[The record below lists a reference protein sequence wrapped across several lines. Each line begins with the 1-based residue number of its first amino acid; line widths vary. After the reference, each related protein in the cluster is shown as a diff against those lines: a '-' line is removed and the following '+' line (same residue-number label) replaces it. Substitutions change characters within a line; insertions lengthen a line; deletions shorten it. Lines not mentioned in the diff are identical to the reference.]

1 MYFLF
6 NYFKYIIIIHILVYI
21 TINIYRYSYIY
32 VNNNNYY
39 EKVNL
44 SSILNMTKLFRKI
57 VIPVFCLICGFYV
70 KQKLVNLYNLDV
82 SLLIDYLLVYIPATI
97 SNSIISFILDDTKLL
112 SYMMS
117 SGNGDNASNIGE
129 INAGNVTGDNSD
141 NTGNSN
147 NAGNSNDT
155 DNSVHGDG
163 NNSDNDGNNS
173 DNSSTPDL
181 EDDSNDLLQ
190 DIRDA
195 NEEREELS
203 DDPEATTGDKIR
215 ADIRLQKAMITSLE
229 SMLETEPNNETA
241 QSMLVACMVILSD
254 LESQLDDLDSDDE

>member
-1 MYFLF
+1 M
-6 NYFKYIIIIHILVYI
+6 
-21 TINIYRYSYIY
+21 
-32 VNNNNYY
+32 NNNYY

-44 SSILNMTKLFRKI
+44 SNILNMTKVFRKI

-97 SNSIISFILDDTKLL
+97 SNSIISFILDNTKFV

-129 INAGNVTGDNSD
+129 INAGNVSGDNSN

-147 NAGNSNDT
+147 DT
-155 DNSVHGDG
+155 GNSVHGDG
-163 NNSDNDGNNS
+163 NNSDNDGNNNS
-173 DNSSTPDL
+173 DNPSTPDL
-181 EDDSNDLLQ
+181 EDDSNDVFQ
-190 DIRDA
+190 DIRGA

-203 DDPEATTGDKIR
+203 DDPDATTGDKIR
-215 ADIRLQKAMITSLE
+215 ADIRMQKAMIASLE
-229 SMLETEPNNETA
+229 SMLEIEPNNEGA
-241 QSMLVACMVILSD
+241 QSMLAACKVILADLESD
-254 LESQLDDLDSDDE
+254 LEDLDSDDE

>member
-1 MYFLF
+1 M
-6 NYFKYIIIIHILVYI
+6 
-21 TINIYRYSYIY
+21 
-32 VNNNNYY
+32 NNNYY

-44 SSILNMTKLFRKI
+44 SNTLNMTKVFRKI

-97 SNSIISFILDDTKLL
+97 SNSIISFILDNTKFV

-129 INAGNVTGDNSD
+129 INAGNVSGD
-141 NTGNSN
+141 
-147 NAGNSNDT
+147 NSNDT

-163 NNSDNDGNNS
+163 NNSDNDGNNNS
-173 DNSSTPDL
+173 DNPSTPDL
-181 EDDSNDLLQ
+181 EDDSNDVFQ
-190 DIRDA
+190 DIRGA

-203 DDPEATTGDKIR
+203 DDPDATTGDKIR
-215 ADIRLQKAMITSLE
+215 ADIRMQKAMIASLE
-229 SMLETEPNNETA
+229 SMLEIEPNNEGA
-241 QSMLVACMVILSD
+241 QSMLAACKVILADLESD
-254 LESQLDDLDSDDE
+254 LEDLDSDDE

>member
-1 MYFLF
+1 M
-6 NYFKYIIIIHILVYI
+6 K
-21 TINIYRYSYIY
+21 
-32 VNNNNYY
+32 NNYY

-44 SSILNMTKLFRKI
+44 INIINMTKLFRKI

-97 SNSIISFILDDTKLL
+97 SNSIIFFILDDTKLL

-129 INAGNVTGDNSD
+129 INAGNVSGDNYN

-147 NAGNSNDT
+147 NTGNTGNSNDT
-155 DNSVHGDG
+155 GNSIHGDG
-163 NNSDNDGNNS
+163 NNSNNDGNNS

-181 EDDSNDLLQ
+181 EDDSNDIFQ
-190 DIRDA
+190 DMRSA

-203 DDPEATTGDKIR
+203 DDPDATTGDKIR
-215 ADIRLQKAMITSLE
+215 ADIRMQKAMITSLE
-229 SMLETEPNNETA
+229 SMLEIEPNNERA
-241 QSMLVACMVILSD
+241 QSMLAACMVILAD
-254 LESQLDDLDSDDE
+254 LESQLEDLDSDDE

>member
-1 MYFLF
+1 M
-6 NYFKYIIIIHILVYI
+6 
-21 TINIYRYSYIY
+21 
-32 VNNNNYY
+32 NNNYY

-44 SSILNMTKLFRKI
+44 SNILNMKKLFRKI

-97 SNSIISFILDDTKLL
+97 SNSIILFILDDTKLL

-129 INAGNVTGDNSD
+129 INAGNVSGDNSN
-141 NTGNSN
+141 NTGNTD
-147 NAGNSNDT
+147 NSNDT
-155 DNSVHGDG
+155 GNSVHGDG

-173 DNSSTPDL
+173 DNKGNNNSDNSSIPDL
-181 EDDSNDLLQ
+181 EDDSNDPFQ
-190 DIRDA
+190 DIRGA
-195 NEEREELS
+195 NEERAELS
-203 DDPEATTGDKIR
+203 DDPDATLGDKIR
-215 ADIRLQKAMITSLE
+215 ADIRMQKAMITSLE
-229 SMLETEPNNETA
+229 SMLEIEPNNERA
-241 QSMLVACMVILSD
+241 QSMLAACMVILAD

>member
-1 MYFLF
+1 
-6 NYFKYIIIIHILVYI
+6 
-21 TINIYRYSYIY
+21 
-32 VNNNNYY
+32 
-39 EKVNL
+39 
-44 SSILNMTKLFRKI
+44 MTKLFRKI

-97 SNSIISFILDDTKLL
+97 SNSIIYFILDDTKLL

-129 INAGNVTGDNSD
+129 INAGNVSGDNSN

-147 NAGNSNDT
+147 NTDNSNDT
-155 DNSVHGDG
+155 GNSVHGDG

-173 DNSSTPDL
+173 DSKGNNNSDNSSTPDL
-181 EDDSNDLLQ
+181 EDDSNDLFQ
-190 DIRDA
+190 DIRGA

-203 DDPEATTGDKIR
+203 DDPDATTGDKIR
-215 ADIRLQKAMITSLE
+215 ADIRMQKAMITSLE
-229 SMLETEPNNETA
+229 SMLEVEPNNERA
-241 QSMLVACMVILSD
+241 QSMLAACKVILAD
-254 LESQLDDLDSDDE
+254 LESDLDDLDSDDE

>member
-1 MYFLF
+1 
-6 NYFKYIIIIHILVYI
+6 
-21 TINIYRYSYIY
+21 

-44 SSILNMTKLFRKI
+44 SNILNMTKLFRKI

-82 SLLIDYLLVYIPATI
+82 SLLIDYLLVCIPATI
-97 SNSIISFILDDTKLL
+97 SNSIISFILDNTKFL

-129 INAGNVTGDNSD
+129 INAGNVSGDNSN
-141 NTGNSN
+141 NTGNSD
-147 NAGNSNDT
+147 NSNDT
-155 DNSVHGDG
+155 GNSVHGDG

-173 DNSSTPDL
+173 DNKGNNNSDNSSIPDL
-181 EDDSNDLLQ
+181 EDDSNDPFQ
-190 DIRDA
+190 DVRGA
-195 NEEREELS
+195 KEEREELS
-203 DDPEATTGDKIR
+203 DDPDATTGDKIR

-229 SMLETEPNNETA
+229 SMLEIEPNNERA
-241 QSMLVACMVILSD
+241 QSMLADCKVMLAD
-254 LESQLDDLDSDDE
+254 LESDLDDSDDE

>member
-1 MYFLF
+1 M
-6 NYFKYIIIIHILVYI
+6 
-21 TINIYRYSYIY
+21 
-32 VNNNNYY
+32 NNNYY
-39 EKVNL
+39 EKVNNGN
-44 SSILNMTKLFRKI
+44 IFNMTKLVRKI

-97 SNSIISFILDDTKLL
+97 SNSIILFILDDTKLL

-129 INAGNVTGDNSD
+129 INAGNVSGDNSN

-147 NAGNSNDT
+147 DT
-155 DNSVHGDG
+155 GNSVHGDG

-173 DNSSTPDL
+173 DNKGNNNSDNTSTPDL
-181 EDDSNDLLQ
+181 EDDSNDPFQ
-190 DIRDA
+190 DVRGA

-203 DDPEATTGDKIR
+203 DDPDATTGDKIR
-215 ADIRLQKAMITSLE
+215 ADIRMQKTMITSLE
-229 SMLETEPNNETA
+229 TMLEIEPNNERA
-241 QSMLVACMVILSD
+241 QSMLAACKEMLTE
-254 LESQLDDLDSDDE
+254 LESDLDDLDSDDE

>member
-1 MYFLF
+1 MVNLLT
-6 NYFKYIIIIHILVYI
+6 YIDIIYI
-21 TINIYRYSYIY
+21 YSYIY
-32 VNNNNYY
+32 VNNNNFY

-129 INAGNVTGDNSD
+129 INAGNVTGDNTD
-141 NTGNSN
+141 KSN
-147 NAGNSNDT
+147 NTGNSNDT

-203 DDPEATTGDKIR
+203 DDPEATTGDKVR

-254 LESQLDDLDSDDE
+254 LESQLDYLDSDDE

>member
-1 MYFLF
+1 M
-6 NYFKYIIIIHILVYI
+6 
-21 TINIYRYSYIY
+21 
-32 VNNNNYY
+32 NNNYY

-44 SSILNMTKLFRKI
+44 SNILNMNKVFRKI

-97 SNSIISFILDDTKLL
+97 SNSIISFILDNTKFV

-129 INAGNVTGDNSD
+129 INAGNVSGDNSN

-147 NAGNSNDT
+147 DT
-155 DNSVHGDG
+155 GNSVHGDG
-163 NNSDNDGNNS
+163 NNSDNDANNNS
-173 DNSSTPDL
+173 DNPSTPDL
-181 EDDSNDLLQ
+181 EDDSNDVFQ
-190 DIRDA
+190 DIRGA

-203 DDPEATTGDKIR
+203 DDPDATTGDKIR
-215 ADIRLQKAMITSLE
+215 ADIRMQKAMIASLE
-229 SMLETEPNNETA
+229 SMLEIEPNNEGA
-241 QSMLVACMVILSD
+241 QSMLAACKVILAD
-254 LESQLDDLDSDDE
+254 LESDLDDLDSDDE

>member
-1 MYFLF
+1 
-6 NYFKYIIIIHILVYI
+6 
-21 TINIYRYSYIY
+21 

-39 EKVNL
+39 EKVNI
-44 SSILNMTKLFRKI
+44 SNIINMTKLFRKF

-97 SNSIISFILDDTKLL
+97 SNSILSFILDNTKFL

-117 SGNGDNASNIGE
+117 TGNGDNASNIGE
-129 INAGNVTGDNSD
+129 INAGNVSGDNSN

-147 NAGNSNDT
+147 DT
-155 DNSVHGDG
+155 GNSVHGDG

-173 DNSSTPDL
+173 EGNNNYDDPGTPDL
-181 EDDSNDLLQ
+181 EDDYNDVFQ
-190 DIRDA
+190 DVRGA

-203 DDPEATTGDKIR
+203 DDPDATTGDKIR
-215 ADIRLQKAMITSLE
+215 ADIRMQKAMIASLE
-229 SMLETEPNNETA
+229 LMLEVEPNNERA
-241 QSMLVACMVILSD
+241 QSMLAACMVILADLESD
-254 LESQLDDLDSDDE
+254 LEDLDSDDE

>member
-1 MYFLF
+1 M
-6 NYFKYIIIIHILVYI
+6 
-21 TINIYRYSYIY
+21 
-32 VNNNNYY
+32 NNNYY

-44 SSILNMTKLFRKI
+44 SNILNMTKVFRKI

-97 SNSIISFILDDTKLL
+97 SNSIISFILDNTKFV

-129 INAGNVTGDNSD
+129 INAGNVNGD
-141 NTGNSN
+141 
-147 NAGNSNDT
+147 NSNDT

-163 NNSDNDGNNS
+163 NNSDNDGNNNS
-173 DNSSTPDL
+173 DNPSTPDL
-181 EDDSNDLLQ
+181 EDDSNDVFQ
-190 DIRDA
+190 DIRGA

-203 DDPEATTGDKIR
+203 DDPNATTGDKIR
-215 ADIRLQKAMITSLE
+215 ADIRMQKAMIASLE
-229 SMLETEPNNETA
+229 SMLDIEPNNEGA
-241 QSMLVACMVILSD
+241 QSMLAACKVILADLESD
-254 LESQLDDLDSDDE
+254 LEDLDSDDE